1 MTCLLA
7 WDLRSLSRSWVKR
20 FTWALWVR
28 VSRRLEPIPRIC
40 IPDACVIYTAKTLA
54 EPDSLFDGLRSL
66 SCYCPQGTNPSYIRN
81 LRFETQVDRW
91 SVGVRMNNCSHAW
104 DPFSSLAQSFL
115 NSHMLSAWAT
125 DFVSKRQLKFCR
137 PCLQVGSCYHTVG

>member
-40 IPDACVIYTAKTLA
+40 KPDAWVIYTPKTLA
-54 EPDSLFDGLRSL
+54 EPDSLFDGSRSL
-66 SCYCPQGTNPSYIRN
+66 SCYRPQGTNPSVWYRH
-81 LRFETQVDRW
+81 FETQVDKW

-104 DPFSSLAQSFL
+104 DPFFSLAHSFL

-137 PCLQVGSCYHTVG
+137 SCLQVGSYYHTVG